1 MVAAAV
7 DLLGCRAALPAGKG
21 EAVSCDTARVEGFL
35 ERQYGRFQDVATK
48 ASFRLLQPLN
58 FERNGHFRVGRDLGL
73 PEDSCLE

>member
-35 ERQYGRFQDVATK
+35 ERQYGR
-48 ASFRLLQPLN
+48 S
-58 FERNGHFRVGRDLGL
+58 
-73 PEDSCLE
+73 